1 MEAKFSPRVKDMIS
15 YSREEAVR
23 LSNEFVSPEHLLL
36 GMVKLNEGKAIQMLN
51 EFQLDLIQLKK
62 ELEKVKELEAAM
74 GGMQLNGI
82 AQFLIENP
90 IQNK

>member
-1 MEAKFSPRVKDMIS
+1 MTDKVK
-15 YSREEAVR
+15 
-23 LSNEFVSPEHLLL
+23 
-36 GMVKLNEGKAIQMLN
+36 VKVNPK
-51 EFQLDLIQLKK
+51 LKK

-74 GGMQLNGI
+74 GGMQLHGI

>member
-1 MEAKFSPRVKDMIS
+1 MTKKVKAKVN
-15 YSREEAVR
+15 
-23 LSNEFVSPEHLLL
+23 L
-36 GMVKLNEGKAIQMLN
+36 KLER
-51 EFQLDLIQLKK
+51 

-90 IQNK
+90 IQTK

>member
-1 MEAKFSPRVKDMIS
+1 MMTDKIKVK
-15 YSREEAVR
+15 V
-23 LSNEFVSPEHLLL
+23 NP
-36 GMVKLNEGKAIQMLN
+36 K
-51 EFQLDLIQLKK
+51 LKK
-62 ELEKVKELEAAM
+62 ELEKVRELGAAM